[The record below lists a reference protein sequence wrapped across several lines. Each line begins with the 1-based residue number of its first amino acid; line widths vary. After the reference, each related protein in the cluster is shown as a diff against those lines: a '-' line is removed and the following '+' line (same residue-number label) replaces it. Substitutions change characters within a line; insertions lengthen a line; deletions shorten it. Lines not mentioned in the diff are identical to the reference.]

1 MSKTY
6 YDSLPE
12 DYQKIIDEGWEV
24 GLKRC
29 YEFLEENEAVVEQ
42 AIRDSGTQII
52 ELTPEQLAK
61 FQDATSGV
69 GAMIQKSV
77 SAEVYDA
84 LQASC
89 AGFDAQ

>member
-1 MSKTY
+1 M
-6 YDSLPE
+6 
-12 DYQKIIDEGWEV
+12 
-24 GLKRC
+24 
-29 YEFLEENEAVVEQ
+29 EQ